1 MQKLLTKVLLL
12 GLIAVLSGC
21 STYQYSARQVNVNR
35 KDIATKYQAAE
46 IVVDYSRTVTATS
59 DYSMTRKD
67 AIEEAEQ
74 ACILREKIDVVV
86 DPIFKLE
93 FAPFKFKK
101 KWKATVTGYAGTYK
115 AAPAGVDAVKD
126 YKMEDIEKYK
136 LLTDP
141 DFPKYY
147 YNKEGG
153 DSYFFNSAGAPAA
166 SKGAS
171 ASLAVAPKLK
181 KLFTPKNIK
190 WDFDKSKKLR
200 NAGIGLVCAGAVST
214 LLIGAPCLTSADSVS
229 DEYYE
234 YGYSYE
240 YDSFNEA
247 AHGAGVAFTTIG
259 MLSAIAG
266 VPMWIVGSTRMKKSD
281 RNISA
286 SIGTTRNGAGLRLT
300 F

>member
-1 MQKLLTKVLLL
+1 MQKLLTKALLL
-12 GLIAVLSGC
+12 GLMAVLSGC

-35 KDIATKYQAAE
+35 RDIATKRQAAE

-74 ACILREKIDVVV
+74 TCILREKIDVVV

-126 YKMEDIEKYK
+126 YNMEDIEKYK

-153 DSYFFNSAGAPAA
+153 DSYFFNSAGVPAV

-181 KLFTPKNIK
+181 NLFTPKKIN
-190 WDFDKSKKLR
+190 WDFDRSKKLR
-200 NAGIGLVCAGAVST
+200 NAGIGLVCAGAAST
-214 LLIGAPCLTSADSVS
+214 LLIGAPCLTSADSGYY
-229 DEYYE
+229 DGYYGYE
-234 YGYSYE
+234 YE
-240 YDSFNEA
+240 SFNDA
-247 AHGAGVAFTTIG
+247 AYSAGVAFATIG

-281 RNISA
+281 RNMSA

>member
-1 MQKLLTKVLLL
+1 MQKLLTKALLL
-12 GLIAVLSGC
+12 GLMAVLSGC
-21 STYQYSARQVNVNR
+21 STYQYSARQVNVDR
-35 KDIATKYQAAE
+35 RDIATKRQAAE

-74 ACILREKIDVVV
+74 TCILREKIDVVV

-126 YKMEDIEKYK
+126 YNMEDIEKYK

-153 DSYFFNSAGAPAA
+153 DSYFFNSAGAPAV

-181 KLFTPKNIK
+181 NMFTPKKIK

-200 NAGIGLVCAGAVST
+200 NAGIGLVCAGAAST
-214 LLIGAPCLTSADSVS
+214 LLIGAPCLTSADSGY
-229 DEYYE
+229 DDGYYGYE
-234 YGYSYE
+234 YESSN
-240 YDSFNEA
+240 DA
-247 AHGAGVAFTTIG
+247 AYGAGVAFTYIG
-259 MLSAIAG
+259 ILSAIAG

-281 RNISA
+281 RNMSA